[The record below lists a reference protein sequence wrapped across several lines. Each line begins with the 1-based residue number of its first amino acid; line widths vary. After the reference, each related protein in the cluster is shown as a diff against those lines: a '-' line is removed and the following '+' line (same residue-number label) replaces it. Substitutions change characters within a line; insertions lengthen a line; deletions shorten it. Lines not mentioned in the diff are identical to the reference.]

1 MSANFYINSEESTI
15 KVTGSIEDVASLVGN
30 ALAEIAKGYS
40 PNNRREQMAVI
51 SGFSY
56 AATASLFEI

>member
-1 MSANFYINSEESTI
+1 MSANVYINSEESTI
-15 KVTGSIEDVASLVGN
+15 KVTGSVTDVA
-30 ALAEIAKGYS
+30 ALIGEAMAEIARTYS